1 MTRVRLVLLVAVVL
15 AAIGVVAALPPR
27 PLRLAGPQSR
37 TRPTVPADAPVVRGA
52 FHVHSSRS
60 DGTGTPGQIAA
71 AAGRAGL
78 GFVVITDHGD
88 ATRAPEPP
96 AYIGGVLVI
105 DAVEISTEGGH
116 VVALGLPPA
125 PFPLGGQP
133 GDAIEDIARLNGVSI
148 AAHPG
153 SPKSELRWTDWVAPF
168 DGLEW
173 LNGDSEWRD
182 ESIGALARTV
192 LTYPFRRSETLARL
206 LDRPDVMR
214 RWDELLQ
221 ERSVVAVA
229 AVDAHARLGL
239 EGEQESRIAALQI
252 PAYEHVFRTVS
263 IGIPRLALAG
273 DAGADAA
280 SIVTAIFEGN
290 VFSVVD
296 ALAAPASFGFT
307 ATSSG
312 VRVGVGGRLPV
323 GQAVDLAVAS
333 NAPAGARITL
343 LKDGAPIAVAAG
355 PSLQHVAPAGPGVY
369 RVEMSLPGA
378 PGTPPVPWIVSNPIY
393 VRPPAVAPAPAAS
406 ASDVAPQYANGP
418 ATGWTI
424 EHSPRAQGALD
435 VLPTIDGSELSMRYA
450 LGGTRT
456 EGPYV
461 AVTMPAGPL
470 AGYDRL
476 SFKARA
482 MRPMRLSVELRAP
495 VGVQGERWGRSVYLD
510 ETPREVTVF
519 FDRMTPRG
527 DASSSRPDLARVDRV
542 LFVVD
547 TVHAAPGS
555 NGQVWIDDVAF
566 GR

>member
-1 MTRVRLVLLVAVVL
+1 MTRARLVLLVAAVL
-15 AAIGVVAALPPR
+15 AAVGVVAMLPPR
-27 PLRLAGPQSR
+27 PLRLAGPHSR
-37 TRPTVPADAPVVRGA
+37 TDPAVPADAPVVRGA

-60 DGTGTPGQIAA
+60 DGTGTLGQIAA

-78 GFVVITDHGD
+78 GFVVVTDHGD
-88 ATRAPEPP
+88 ATRTPEPP
-96 AYIGGVLVI
+96 AYLDGVLVL

-133 GDAIEDIARLNGVSI
+133 GDAVDDIARLNGVSI

-153 SPKSELRWTDWVAPF
+153 SPKEGLRWTDWAAPF

-173 LNGDSEWRD
+173 LNVDSEWRD
-182 ESIGALARTV
+182 ERAGALALTV

-214 RWDELLQ
+214 RWDELLN

-229 AVDAHARLGL
+229 AVDAHARLGEP
-239 EGEQESRIAALQI
+239 EGGSAALPI

-263 IGIPRLALAG
+263 IGVPRLALSG
-273 DAGADAA
+273 DAAADAA
-280 SIVTAIFEGN
+280 AIVTAIFDGN
-290 VFSVVD
+290 IVSVVD
-296 ALAAPASFGFT
+296 ALAAPASFSFT
-307 ATSSG
+307 GTSSG

-323 GQAVDLAVAS
+323 GQPVDLAVTS

-343 LKDGAPIAVAAG
+343 LKDGAPIAEAMG
-355 PSLQHVAPAGPGVY
+355 PSLQHVAAAGSGVY
-369 RVEMSLPGA
+369 RVEVAMPGA

-393 VRPPAVAPAPAAS
+393 VRPPVSAPALVQRPAA
-406 ASDVAPQYANGP
+406 DVAVQYASGP

-435 VLPTIDGSELSMRYA
+435 VLPTVDGSELALRYA

-461 AVTMPAGPL
+461 AATMPAGPL

-482 MRPMRLSVELRAP
+482 MRPMRVSVELRAP
-495 VGVQGERWGRSVYLD
+495 VDVDGDRWGRSVYLD
-510 ETPREVTVF
+510 QTPRDVTVF

-527 DASSSRPDLARVDRV
+527 EASSSRPDLARVDRV

-555 NGQVWIDDVAF
+555 NGQIWIDDVAF

>member
-1 MTRVRLVLLVAVVL
+1 MTRARLVLLAVAAL
-15 AAIGVVAALPPR
+15 AAIGVVVALPPR
-27 PLRLAGPQSR
+27 PQRLGTDALLN
-37 TRPTVPADAPVVRGA
+37 APVVRGA
-52 FHVHSSRS
+52 FHVHSNRS
-60 DGTGTPGQIAA
+60 DGSGTLRQIAA

-78 GFVVITDHGD
+78 SFVVVTDHGD

-96 AYIGGVLVI
+96 AYLDGVLVI

-116 VVALGLPPA
+116 VIALGLPPA
-125 PFPLGGQP
+125 PFPFGGQP
-133 GDAIEDIARLNGVSI
+133 GDAIDDIARLNGVSI

-153 SPKSELRWTDWVAPF
+153 SPKAGLRWIDWAAPF

-182 ESIGALARTV
+182 EGSVALARTL

-214 RWDELLQ
+214 QWDELLK
-221 ERSVVAVA
+221 ERTVVAVA
-229 AVDAHARLGL
+229 GVDAHARLGL
-239 EGEQESRIAALQI
+239 GGEPESGGAALPI

-263 IGIPRLALAG
+263 IGVPRLALAG
-273 DAGADAA
+273 DAAADAA

-296 ALAAPASFGFT
+296 ALAAPASFGFI

-323 GQAVDLAVAS
+323 GQPVDLAVTS

-343 LKDGAPIAVAAG
+343 LKDGVAIAEAAG
-355 PSLQHVAPAGPGVY
+355 QSLQHAAPAGPGVY
-369 RVEMSLPGA
+369 RVEVSLPGA

-393 VRPPAVAPAPAAS
+393 VRPPAVARAPAVS
-406 ASDVAPQYANGP
+406 AAADLATQYSSGP

-435 VLPTIDGSELSMRYA
+435 VLPTVDGSELSMRFA

-470 AGYDRL
+470 AGYDRV

-482 MRPMRLSVELRAP
+482 MRPMRLSVQLRAP
-495 VGVQGERWGRSVYLD
+495 AGVEGERWSRSVYLD
-510 ETPREVTVF
+510 ETPRDVTVV

-527 DASSSRPDLARVDRV
+527 ETSSSRPDLARVDRV